1 MHAQQK
7 GLMRQL
13 DDSSQGRE
21 NGLKCEL
28 AAEILRRFSS
38 LRLQVTGHSML
49 PSVWPGDVLLIKRC
63 PLDKASP
70 GDIVLYAREQRLVVH
85 RVISAATNLGETRLV
100 TQGDASLTPDSPISA
115 AEFLGKVSQ
124 IVRAGK
130 SSVPASVLSLPDKLV
145 ANVARYSTIA
155 ARFLVHRHVTRG
167 NSGKREALC

>member
-13 DDSSQGRE
+13 DDSSQGRK

-28 AAEILRRFSS
+28 VAEILRCFSS

-49 PSVWPGDVLLIKRC
+49 PSVWPGDVLLIERC
-63 PLDKASP
+63 DFGEVFP
-70 GDIVLYAREQRLVVH
+70 GDIVLYAREGKLFAH
-85 RVISAATNLGETRLV
+85 RVIGAATDREERRFV
-100 TQGDASLTPDSPISA
+100 TQGDALPTQDSPISA
-115 AEFLGKVSQ
+115 EEFLGRVSQ

-130 SSVPASVLSLPDKLV
+130 CDEPASALSFPNRLV

-155 ARFLVHRHVTRG
+155 ARLLVHLHVTLG
-167 NSGKREALC
+167 NSRKREALC